1 MNFIID
7 LKAYI
12 IFNKYYNM
20 PKIVTAQLSD
30 KMVKEVEEFMSTH
43 GIDRSTAIRKLLEKS
58 LDQWKIERAV
68 SKYMAGTIS
77 LMKASEIAGLSLWEF
92 IDELQ
97 KRDIT
102 INISIDAI
110 EESLGM

>member
-1 MNFIID
+1 
-7 LKAYI
+7 
-12 IFNKYYNM
+12 M
-20 PKIVTAQLSD
+20 PRIVTAQLTD
-30 KMVKEVEEFMSTH
+30 EMVRDIEEFMRAHS
-43 GIDRSTAIRKLLEKS
+43 IDRSTAIRKLLEKS

-68 SKYMAGTIS
+68 SKYMKGTIS
-77 LMKASEIAGLSLWEF
+77 LMKASEVAGLSLWEF

-102 INISIDAI
+102 INISIDAV

>member
-1 MNFIID
+1 
-7 LKAYI
+7 
-12 IFNKYYNM
+12 
-20 PKIVTAQLSD
+20 
-30 KMVKEVEEFMSTH
+30 MVREVEEFMRAY

-68 SKYMAGTIS
+68 SKYMEGTIS
-77 LMKASEIAGLSLWEF
+77 LMKASEVAGLSLWEF

-97 KRDIT
+97 RRDKT
-102 INISIDAI
+102 INISLDAV